1 MTRVKGVRPTIV
13 YSILILFIQTVSF
26 EIIQEITKKAGEK
39 WNSMTDEDKAPYV
52 AKAQATRLK
61 WEKELQ
67 IYKHELKIG
76 VSLRHFFT
84 LKILSHRKSYR

>member
-1 MTRVKGVRPTIV
+1 MHTFPNPIKIDLLGEDQLGVRPTIV

-76 VSLRHFFT
+76 VSFYV
-84 LKILSHRKSYR
+84 S

>member
-1 MTRVKGVRPTIV
+1 MARVKGVRPTIV

-76 VSLRHFFT
+76 VSF
-84 LKILSHRKSYR
+84 KSVIVNDSGILVK

>member
-1 MTRVKGVRPTIV
+1 MAKIDWGQDLLRGVRPTIV

-76 VSLRHFFT
+76 VSLTVT
-84 LKILSHRKSYR
+84 LLL

>member
-1 MTRVKGVRPTIV
+1 
-13 YSILILFIQTVSF
+13 
-26 EIIQEITKKAGEK
+26 
-39 WNSMTDEDKAPYV
+39 MTDEDKAPYV

-76 VSLRHFFT
+76 VSFSTFHFIRYKLYGIIYTYLFMV
-84 LKILSHRKSYR
+84 LKL